1 MFKTNL
7 QNFASALAL
16 TVSLSLPTA
25 SLAQGVPTA
34 DVTATAKLVEM
45 LAEAKL
51 QLQELVNQNITLDE
65 QTIQLIEQAA
75 LLQAQLDALRNGFD
89 LDALNI
95 GQEFLDGLIPE
106 FADLQSKIEA
116 ARSGNWEALASSGE
130 VNGTPIGEFIDGVLE
145 GAGISREDVD
155 AMSGSEDPSIA
166 RIGSQASTGA
176 AISVA
181 AEASAEAASES
192 LERVAELT
200 QQIPDAENLRAALD
214 LNTRVTAELAI
225 ALANIWSMEAAQTVS
240 LGAAGIADAATLA
253 DDERFLRLIVE
264 E

>member
-1 MFKTNL
+1 MFKPKFRSLT
-7 QNFASALAL
+7 STLAVI
-16 TVSLSLPTA
+16 VSLA
-25 SLAQGVPTA
+25 SSGVVYAQGVPTS
-34 DVTATAKLVEM
+34 DVTARAKLVEM
-45 LAEAKL
+45 LAEARL
-51 QLQELVNQNITLDE
+51 QLQELVNQNLTLDE

-89 LDALNI
+89 LDGLNI

-116 ARSGNWEALASSGE
+116 ARSGNWEALASNGE
-130 VNGTPIGEFIDGVLE
+130 VNGTPIGEFIDGIFE
-145 GAGISREDVD
+145 SAGISREAVD
-155 AMSGSEDPSIA
+155 TLSESDDPSTA

-176 AISVA
+176 TLSVA
-181 AEASAEAASES
+181 AEASAEAAAES

-200 QQIPDAENLRAALD
+200 QKIPDAENLRAALD

-253 DDERFLRLIVE
+253 DDESFLRLTVE